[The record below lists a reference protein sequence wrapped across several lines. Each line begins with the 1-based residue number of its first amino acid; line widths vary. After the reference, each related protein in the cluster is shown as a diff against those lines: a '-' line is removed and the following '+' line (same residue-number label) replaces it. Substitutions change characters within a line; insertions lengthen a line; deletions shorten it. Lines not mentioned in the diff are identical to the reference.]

1 MPVGQIVKSAIS
13 FGVSK
18 MPVLDKIRSTS
29 FSGFENLQLRKW
41 IEMYFLQLRMRK
53 GTTWDMQLWSSR

>member
-29 FSGFENLQLRKW
+29 FVVIYASNGGDK
-41 IEMYFLQLRMRK
+41 
-53 GTTWDMQLWSSR
+53 